1 MGQWSSRAH
10 TSVCLS
16 PLSLT
21 RFTLEGRIPPT
32 VTALRPSDFDLHDAC
47 PPYFSVQRLTSTHL
61 LLSLS
66 LSPEPST
73 KEMQACPGGGGG
85 AVFGG
90 AGPWSTQASSSVTTF
105 LVSAEGTRGG
115 RNHPELRWNP
125 TGTLVLCYFLVM
137 LCYFL
142 VAVSRILGRK
152 YHRKEGQ
159 EPGPLVSC
167 LHSQEAGR
175 DECWRPA
182 VFLLLNFNLG
192 PTPQDGDLQPQPTG
206 C

>member
-1 MGQWSSRAH
+1 MFVTH
-10 TSVCLS
+10 TQASALSNCALLPHTTYCCLCHC
-16 PLSLT
+16 PQSLAQKKC
-21 RFTLEGRIPPT
+21 RP
-32 VTALRPSDFDLHDAC
+32 ALVA
-47 PPYFSVQRLTSTHL
+47 
-61 LLSLS
+61 
-66 LSPEPST
+66 
-73 KEMQACPGGGGG
+73 GGG

-142 VAVSRILGRK
+142 VAVSRILGK
-152 YHRKEGQ
+152 KHHRKEGQ